1 MKDLFE
7 ICGECRHLSDAEVV
21 YQLTNNKETSNQ
33 VNAMLANGSNV
44 SIEDICNLLTPAR
57 RDMAL
62 AVIELYKRIKERKN
76 NYKRITSSADV
87 YKVMLPYMADLKVE
101 ECWAIFLNQA
111 SRIIRKQRIS
121 VGGLAATFVDVRVIL
136 REALSCNAT
145 SIILCH
151 NHPSGKLSR
160 LSKRPVQSKRLS
172 MKLSWPIY
180 KLNCKKQKLKTKGLY
195 PWLSKQSPG
204 MFILYLISVHL
215 VRTYLKSV

>member
-87 YKVMLPYMADLKVE
+87 YEVMLPYMADLKVE
-101 ECWAIFLNQA
+101 ECWVIFLNQA
-111 SRIIRKQRIS
+111 SRIIRKQRVS
-121 VGGLAATFVDVRVIL
+121 VGGLASTQVDVRVIL
-136 REALSCNAT
+136 HEALSCNAV
-145 SIILCH
+145 SMILCH
-151 NHPSGKLSR
+151 NHPSGNFRPSQDDDR
-160 LSKRPVQSKRLS
+160 LTHALLEAGRIMNIRLLDHVIVTDGS
-172 MKLSWPIY
+172 YYSYGDEGRL
-180 KLNCKKQKLKTKGLY
+180 
-195 PWLSKQSPG
+195 
-204 MFILYLISVHL
+204 
-215 VRTYLKSV
+215 

>member
-87 YKVMLPYMADLKVE
+87 YEVMLPYMADLKVE
-101 ECWAIFLNQA
+101 ECWVIFLNQA
-111 SRIIRKQRIS
+111 ARIIRKQRIS
-121 VGGLAATFVDVRVIL
+121 VGGLASTQVDVRVIL
-136 REALSCNAT
+136 REALTCNAT
-145 SIILCH
+145 SMILCH
-151 NHPSGKLSR
+151 NHPSGNTRPSQDDDRLTHALLEAGRIMNIRLLDHVILSDGGHYSYGDEGR
-160 LSKRPVQSKRLS
+160 L
-172 MKLSWPIY
+172 
-180 KLNCKKQKLKTKGLY
+180 
-195 PWLSKQSPG
+195 
-204 MFILYLISVHL
+204 
-215 VRTYLKSV
+215 